1 MKTGPHTYINHFFF
15 FATTTARMLLRLSD
29 RDLGALH
36 AWAITLKVCSVL
48 SFQRATWG
56 TTSCDDFTLMHH
68 SYSLRV
74 AEEKHYILYEQDY
87 FILSSS
93 QSLAD
98 GVEDGFHQFIIIVAC
113 HPRDYTLTIAASLL
127 KDIYLMEKHTNLH
140 KKSTYVVNLVCSL
153 SSQVE
158 AR

>member
-36 AWAITLKVCSVL
+36 AWAITLKVCSVF

-56 TTSCDDFTLMHH
+56 ITSCDDFTLMHH

-87 FILSSS
+87 FITSLS

-98 GVEDGFHQFIIIVAC
+98 GVEDGFSPIHRYRSLPPTGFHSHHRRLVAEG
-113 HPRDYTLTIAASLL
+113 Y
-127 KDIYLMEKHTNLH
+127 IYLVEKHTNLH
-140 KKSTYVVNLVCSL
+140 KKSTMWLFM
-153 SSQVE
+153 SQVE